1 MSRSHRYS
9 LAEPGTVSI
18 INDQEYGVG
27 TDRSIIAESLDVY
40 VVEGDILGADQESR
54 PAWAVQEGDTFN
66 VNVGGIVGQEEDGTV
81 VSVAGILSWG

>member
-40 VVEGDILGADQESR
+40 VVEGDILGADQEGS
-54 PAWAVQEGDTFN
+54 PARAVQEGDILD
-66 VNVGGIVGQEEDGTV
+66 VNIGGIVGQEEDWTV
-81 VSVAGILSWG
+81 VSVAGILP